1 MNWYIVQHIFWLLYI
16 LFLFDMRFRISFALF
31 AQFLIRWF
39 STEMCAYNIPHFN
52 ICHRFKFIIQAAENS
67 LKMCIL
73 IKYYAMCWKKK
84 WVYSSVESWNMA
96 LLDHRL
102 KQLAFSEQ
110 RNQTWKGWKN
120 FKLDSFIFIYM
131 AWLKT
136 IFQMLSAFVSD
147 NRRFG
152 FEIYLCNVMC
162 L

>member
-1 MNWYIVQHIFWLLYI
+1 MQ
-16 LFLFDMRFRISFALF
+16 
-31 AQFLIRWF
+31 
-39 STEMCAYNIPHFN
+39 CA
-52 ICHRFKFIIQAAENS
+52 E
-67 LKMCIL
+67 
-73 IKYYAMCWKKK
+73 KK

-162 L
+162 I